1 MLQHLT
7 IENYALI
14 KSLDINFAKGFTTIT
29 GETGSG
35 KSIIL
40 GALGLLLG
48 QRADVQVL
56 FEKDRKCVV
65 EATFDIKGLDLMSFF
80 DDNDLDYDDT
90 LLLRREIQPSGKSRA
105 FVNDTPA
112 SLQVMK
118 ELGVYILDIHS
129 QHQTLTL
136 KNSDFQLSL
145 LDVMC
150 SSQECKNNYKQEYN
164 IYKKLKAELHTLEEQ
179 ERKEKTDFDYHQFL
193 FNELQQVQ
201 LQDGEQEQLE
211 QEQTLLA
218 NAESIKSN
226 LMAVIVACDDSDD
239 AVVSRLQSC
248 KSLLSKVAAYHSS
261 IGELYNRFDSCLI
274 ELRDILSEIET
285 IDSEIQYSPQRQEEV
300 TQRLDVIYRLQTK
313 HGVNTIA
320 ELLEVQN
327 SLDDKLQMVSS
338 LDGRIEEA
346 RKALS
351 LSEKKLNALATQLT
365 ALRKE
370 AATLLQKQIQ
380 PILSDLGMKDANFKV
395 DISQTA
401 GFMPTGCDEV
411 AFMFNANK
419 GGELR
424 EIGKVISGGELSRVM
439 LAIKSLITS
448 NSLLPTIIFDE
459 IDTGVSGE
467 ISSKVGSIMKRMSAT
482 TQVFAITH
490 LPQIAAKADSHL
502 KVYKK
507 VEADRTLSQMISL
520 MGNDR
525 VEEIAKMLSA
535 DKVTDSALA
544 TARELMNG

>member
-14 KSLDINFAKGFTTIT
+14 KSVDINFANGFTTIT

-118 ELGVYILDIHS
+118 ELGGYILDIHS

-150 SSQECKNNYKQEYN
+150 SSQDCKNSYKQEYN

-179 ERKEKTDFDYHQFL
+179 ERKEKADFDYHQFL

-211 QEQTLLA
+211 QEQKLLA

-300 TQRLDVIYRLQTK
+300 TQRLDAIYRLQTK

-380 PILSDLGMKDANFKV
+380 PILSDLGMKDAEFRV
-395 DISQTA
+395 EISQTA

-520 MGNDR
+520 TGNDR

>member
-14 KSLDINFAKGFTTIT
+14 KSLDIDFAKGFTTIT

-56 FEKDRKCVV
+56 FEKDKKCVV
-65 EATFDIKGLDLMSFF
+65 EATFDIKDLDLMSFF
-80 DDNDLDYDDT
+80 EDNDLDYDDT

-118 ELGVYILDIHS
+118 DLGVYILDIHS

-150 SSQECKNNYKQEYN
+150 TSQDCKNDYRQEYT
-164 IYKKLKAELHTLEEQ
+164 IYKKHKAELHALEEQ
-179 ERKEKTDFDYHQFL
+179 ERKDKADLDYHQFL

-201 LQDGEQEQLE
+201 LQDGEQEELE
-211 QEQTLLA
+211 QEQKLLA

-226 LMAVIVACDDSDD
+226 LMAVVLACDDSED

-248 KSLLSKVAAYHSS
+248 KSLLAKVADYHSS
-261 IGELYNRFDSCLI
+261 IGEVYARFDSCLI
-274 ELRDILSEIET
+274 ELRDIISEIES

-300 TQRLDVIYRLQTK
+300 NQRLDAIYRLQTK

-320 ELLEVQN
+320 ELLEIQN
-327 SLDDKLQMVSS
+327 QLDDKLQVVSS
-338 LDGRIEEA
+338 LDGKIEEA
-346 RKALS
+346 RKALA
-351 LSEKKLNALATQLT
+351 LSEKKLATLAKQLT

-370 AATLLQKQIQ
+370 AANLLQKQIQ
-380 PILSDLGMKDANFKV
+380 PILSDLGMKDAEFRV
-395 DISQTA
+395 DISSA
-401 GFMPTGCDEV
+401 EGFMATGCDEV
-411 AFMFNANK
+411 SFMFNANK
-419 GGELR
+419 GGQLR

-448 NSLLPTIIFDE
+448 KSLLPTIIFDE

-467 ISSKVGSIMKRMSAT
+467 ISGKVGSIMKRMSAT

-490 LPQIAAKADSHL
+490 LPQIAAKADTHL

-507 VEADRTLSQMISL
+507 VENERTLSQMIIL
-520 MGNDR
+520 NDNDR
-525 VEEIAKMLSA
+525 VEEIAKMLSS

-544 TARELMNG
+544 TARELMNS

>member
-14 KSLDINFAKGFTTIT
+14 KSLDIDFAKGFTTIT

-56 FEKDRKCVV
+56 FEKDKKCVV
-65 EATFDIKGLDLMSFF
+65 EATFDIKDLDLMSFF
-80 DDNDLDYDDT
+80 EDNDLDYDDT

-112 SLQVMK
+112 SLQIMK

-150 SSQECKNNYKQEYN
+150 ASQDCKNDYRQEYG
-164 IYKKLKAELHTLEEQ
+164 IYKKHKAELHALEEQ
-179 ERKEKTDFDYHQFL
+179 ERKDKADLDYHQFL

-201 LQDGEQEQLE
+201 LQDGEQEELE
-211 QEQTLLA
+211 QEQKLLA

-226 LMAVIVACDDSDD
+226 LMAVVVACDDSED

-248 KSLLSKVAAYHSS
+248 KSLLAKVADYHSS
-261 IGELYNRFDSCLI
+261 IGEVYARFDSCLI
-274 ELRDILSEIET
+274 ELRDIISEIES

-300 TQRLDVIYRLQTK
+300 NQRLDAIYRLQTK

-320 ELLEVQN
+320 ELLEIQN
-327 SLDDKLQMVSS
+327 QLDDKLQIVSS
-338 LDGRIEEA
+338 LDGKIEEA
-346 RKALS
+346 RKALV
-351 LSEKKLNALATQLT
+351 LSEKKLGTLAKQLT

-370 AATLLQKQIQ
+370 AANLLQKQIQ
-380 PILSDLGMKDANFKV
+380 PILSDLGMKDAEFRV
-395 DISQTA
+395 DISSA
-401 GFMPTGCDEV
+401 EGFMATGCDEV
-411 AFMFNANK
+411 SFMFNANK
-419 GGELR
+419 GGQLR

-448 NSLLPTIIFDE
+448 KSLLPTIIFDE

-467 ISSKVGSIMKRMSAT
+467 ISGKVGSIMKRMSAA

-490 LPQIAAKADSHL
+490 LPQIAAKADTHL

-507 VEADRTLSQMISL
+507 VEDERTLSQMIIL
-520 MGNDR
+520 NDNDR
-525 VEEIAKMLSA
+525 VEEIAKMLSS

-544 TARELMNG
+544 TARELMNS

>member
-118 ELGVYILDIHS
+118 ELGGYILDIHS

-164 IYKKLKAELHTLEEQ
+164 IYKKLKAELHNLEEQ
-179 ERKEKTDFDYHQFL
+179 ERKEKADFDYYQFL

-248 KSLLSKVAAYHSS
+248 KSLLSKVADYHTS
-261 IGELYNRFDSCLI
+261 IGEIYKRFDSCLI
-274 ELRDILSEIET
+274 ELRDIISEIES

-300 TQRLDVIYRLQTK
+300 TQRLDAIYRLQTK

-370 AATLLQKQIQ
+370 AGVLLQKQIQ
-380 PILSDLGMKDANFKV
+380 PILSDLGMKDAEFKV
-395 DISQTA
+395 DISSTE

-520 MGNDR
+520 IGNDR

-535 DKVTDSALA
+535 DKVTESALA
-544 TARELMNG
+544 TARELMNS

>member
-14 KSLDINFAKGFTTIT
+14 KSLDIDFAKGFTTIT

-56 FEKDRKCVV
+56 FEKDKKCVV
-65 EATFDIKGLDLMSFF
+65 EATFDIKDLDLMSFF
-80 DDNDLDYDDT
+80 EDNDLDYDDT

-112 SLQVMK
+112 SLQIMK
-118 ELGVYILDIHS
+118 DLGVYILDIHS

-150 SSQECKNNYKQEYN
+150 ASQDCKNEYRQEYT
-164 IYKKLKAELHTLEEQ
+164 IYKKHKAELHNLEEQ
-179 ERKEKTDFDYHQFL
+179 ERKDKADLDYHQFL

-201 LQDGEQEQLE
+201 LQDGEQEELE
-211 QEQTLLA
+211 QEQKLLA

-226 LMAVIVACDDSDD
+226 LMAVVVACDDSED

-248 KSLLSKVAAYHSS
+248 KSLLAKVADYHSS
-261 IGELYNRFDSCLI
+261 IGEVYTRFDSCLI
-274 ELRDILSEIET
+274 ELRDIISEIES

-300 TQRLDVIYRLQTK
+300 NQRLDAIYRLQTK

-320 ELLEVQN
+320 ELLEIQN
-327 SLDDKLQMVSS
+327 QLDDKLQIVSS
-338 LDGRIEEA
+338 LDGKIEEA
-346 RKALS
+346 RKALV
-351 LSEKKLNALATQLT
+351 LSEKRLAALAKQLT

-380 PILSDLGMKDANFKV
+380 PILSDLGMKDAEFRV
-395 DISQTA
+395 DISSTE
-401 GFMPTGCDEV
+401 GFMATGCDEV
-411 AFMFNANK
+411 SFMFNANK

-448 NSLLPTIIFDE
+448 KSLLPTIIFDE

-467 ISSKVGSIMKRMSAT
+467 ISGKVGSIMKRMSAA

-490 LPQIAAKADSHL
+490 LPQIAAKADTHL

-507 VEADRTLSQMISL
+507 VEDDRTLSQMIILNDS
-520 MGNDR
+520 DR
-525 VEEIAKMLSA
+525 VEEIAKMLSS

-544 TARELMNG
+544 TARELMSS

>member
-14 KSLDINFAKGFTTIT
+14 KSLDIDFAKGFTTIT

-56 FEKDRKCVV
+56 FEKDKKCVV
-65 EATFDIKGLDLMSFF
+65 EATFDIKDLDLMSFF
-80 DDNDLDYDDT
+80 EDNDLDYDDT

-105 FVNDTPA
+105 FINDTPA

-118 ELGVYILDIHS
+118 DLGVYILDIHS

-150 SSQECKNNYKQEYN
+150 TSQDCKNDYRQEYT
-164 IYKKLKAELHTLEEQ
+164 IYKKHKAELHALEEQ
-179 ERKEKTDFDYHQFL
+179 ERKDKADLDYHQFL

-201 LQDGEQEQLE
+201 LQDGEQEELE
-211 QEQTLLA
+211 QEQKLLA

-226 LMAVIVACDDSDD
+226 LMAVVVACDDSED

-248 KSLLSKVAAYHSS
+248 KSLLAKVADYHSS
-261 IGELYNRFDSCLI
+261 IGEVYARFDSCLI
-274 ELRDILSEIET
+274 ELRDIISEIES
-285 IDSEIQYSPQRQEEV
+285 IDSEIQYSPQRQDEV
-300 TQRLDVIYRLQTK
+300 NQRLDAIYRLQTK

-320 ELLEVQN
+320 ELLEIQN
-327 SLDDKLQMVSS
+327 QLDDKLQVVSS

-346 RKALS
+346 RKALA
-351 LSEKKLNALATQLT
+351 LSEKKLGTLAKQLT

-370 AATLLQKQIQ
+370 AANLLQKQIQ
-380 PILSDLGMKDANFKV
+380 PILSDLGMKDAEFKV
-395 DISQTA
+395 DISQTE

-411 AFMFNANK
+411 SFMFNANK
-419 GGELR
+419 GGQLR

-448 NSLLPTIIFDE
+448 KSLLPTIIFDE

-467 ISSKVGSIMKRMSAT
+467 ISGKVGSIMKRMSAT

-490 LPQIAAKADSHL
+490 LPQIAAKADTHL

-507 VEADRTLSQMISL
+507 VENDRTLSQMIIL
-520 MGNDR
+520 NDNDR
-525 VEEIAKMLSA
+525 VEEIAKMLSS

-544 TARELMNG
+544 TARELMNK

>member
-14 KSLDINFAKGFTTIT
+14 KSLDIDFAKGFTTIT

-56 FEKDRKCVV
+56 FEKDKKCVV
-65 EATFDIKGLDLMSFF
+65 EATFDIKDLDLMSFF
-80 DDNDLDYDDT
+80 EDNDLDYDDT

-112 SLQVMK
+112 SLQIMK

-150 SSQECKNNYKQEYN
+150 ASQDCKNDYRQEYG
-164 IYKKLKAELHTLEEQ
+164 IYKKHKAELHDLEEQ
-179 ERKEKTDFDYHQFL
+179 ERKDKADLDYHQFL

-201 LQDGEQEQLE
+201 LQDGEQEELE
-211 QEQTLLA
+211 QEQKLLA

-226 LMAVIVACDDSDD
+226 LMAVVVACDDSED

-248 KSLLSKVAAYHSS
+248 KSLLAKVADYHSS
-261 IGELYNRFDSCLI
+261 IGEVYTRFDSCLI
-274 ELRDILSEIET
+274 ELRDIISEIES

-300 TQRLDVIYRLQTK
+300 NQRLDAIYRLQTK

-320 ELLEVQN
+320 ELLEIQN
-327 SLDDKLQMVSS
+327 QLDDKLQVVSS
-338 LDGRIEEA
+338 LDGKIEEA
-346 RKALS
+346 RKALV
-351 LSEKKLNALATQLT
+351 LSEKRLAALAKQLT

-370 AATLLQKQIQ
+370 AANLLQKQIQ
-380 PILSDLGMKDANFKV
+380 PILSDLGMKDAEFRV
-395 DISQTA
+395 DISSA
-401 GFMPTGCDEV
+401 EGFMATGCDEV
-411 AFMFNANK
+411 SFMFNANK

-448 NSLLPTIIFDE
+448 KSLLPTIIFDE

-467 ISSKVGSIMKRMSAT
+467 ISGKVGSIMKRMSAT

-490 LPQIAAKADSHL
+490 LPQIAAKADTHL

-507 VEADRTLSQMISL
+507 VEDDRTLSQMIIL
-520 MGNDR
+520 NDNDR
-525 VEEIAKMLSA
+525 VEEIAKMLSS
-535 DKVTDSALA
+535 DRVTDSALA
-544 TARELMNG
+544 TARELMNS

>member
-14 KSLDINFAKGFTTIT
+14 KSLDIDFAKGFTTIT

-56 FEKDRKCVV
+56 FEKDKKCVV
-65 EATFDIKGLDLMSFF
+65 EATFDIKDLDLMSFF
-80 DDNDLDYDDT
+80 EDNDLDYDDT

-105 FVNDTPA
+105 FINDTPA

-118 ELGVYILDIHS
+118 DLGVYILDIHS

-150 SSQECKNNYKQEYN
+150 ASQDCKNDYRQEYG
-164 IYKKLKAELHTLEEQ
+164 IYKKHKAELHNLEEQ
-179 ERKEKTDFDYHQFL
+179 ERKDKADLDYHQFL

-201 LQDGEQEQLE
+201 LQDGEQEELE
-211 QEQTLLA
+211 QEQKLLA

-226 LMAVIVACDDSDD
+226 LMAVIVACDDSED

-248 KSLLSKVAAYHSS
+248 KSLLAKVADYHSS
-261 IGELYNRFDSCLI
+261 IGEVYTRFDSCLI
-274 ELRDILSEIET
+274 ELRDIISEIES

-300 TQRLDVIYRLQTK
+300 NQRLDAIYRLQTK

-320 ELLEVQN
+320 ELLKIQN
-327 SLDDKLQMVSS
+327 QLDDKLQIVSS
-338 LDGRIEEA
+338 LDGKIEEA
-346 RKALS
+346 RKALA
-351 LSEKKLNALATQLT
+351 LSEKRLVALAKQLT

-380 PILSDLGMKDANFKV
+380 PILSDLGMKDAEFRV
-395 DISQTA
+395 DISSTD
-401 GFMPTGCDEV
+401 GFMATGCDEV

-448 NSLLPTIIFDE
+448 KSLLPTIIFDE

-467 ISSKVGSIMKRMSAT
+467 ISGKVGSIMKRMSAA

-490 LPQIAAKADSHL
+490 LPQIAAKADTHL

-507 VEADRTLSQMISL
+507 VEDDRTLSQMIIL
-520 MGNDR
+520 NDNDR
-525 VEEIAKMLSA
+525 VEEIAKMLSS

-544 TARELMNG
+544 TARELMNS

>member
-14 KSLDINFAKGFTTIT
+14 KSLDIDFAKGFTTIT

-56 FEKDRKCVV
+56 FEKDKKCVV
-65 EATFDIKGLDLMSFF
+65 EATFDIKDLDLMSFF
-80 DDNDLDYDDT
+80 EDNDLDYDDA

-112 SLQVMK
+112 SLQIMK

-150 SSQECKNNYKQEYN
+150 ASQDCKNDYRQEYG
-164 IYKKLKAELHTLEEQ
+164 IYKKHKAELHDLEER
-179 ERKEKTDFDYHQFL
+179 ERKDKADLDYHQFL

-201 LQDGEQEQLE
+201 LQDGEQEELE
-211 QEQTLLA
+211 QEQKLLA

-226 LMAVIVACDDSDD
+226 LMAVVVACDDSED

-248 KSLLSKVAAYHSS
+248 KSLLAKVADYHSS
-261 IGELYNRFDSCLI
+261 IGEVYTRFDSCLI
-274 ELRDILSEIET
+274 ELRDIISEIES

-300 TQRLDVIYRLQTK
+300 NQRLDAIYRLQTK
-313 HGVNTIA
+313 HGVNTVA
-320 ELLEVQN
+320 ELLEIQN
-327 SLDDKLQMVSS
+327 QLDDKLQIVSS
-338 LDGRIEEA
+338 LDGKIEEA
-346 RKALS
+346 RKALA
-351 LSEKKLNALATQLT
+351 LSEKRLAALAKQLT

-380 PILSDLGMKDANFKV
+380 PILSDLGMKDAEFRV
-395 DISQTA
+395 DISSTE
-401 GFMPTGCDEV
+401 GFMATGCDEV
-411 AFMFNANK
+411 SFMFNANK

-448 NSLLPTIIFDE
+448 KSLLPTIIFDE

-467 ISSKVGSIMKRMSAT
+467 ISGKVGCIMKRMSAA

-490 LPQIAAKADSHL
+490 LPQIAAKADTHL
-502 KVYKK
+502 KVYEK
-507 VEADRTLSQMISL
+507 VEDDRTLSQMIILNDS
-520 MGNDR
+520 DR
-525 VEEIAKMLSA
+525 VEEIAKMLSS
-535 DKVTDSALA
+535 DRVTDSALA

>member
-14 KSLDINFAKGFTTIT
+14 KSLDIDFAKGFTTIT

-56 FEKDRKCVV
+56 FEKDKKCVV
-65 EATFDIKGLDLMSFF
+65 EATFDIKDLDLMSFF
-80 DDNDLDYDDT
+80 EDNDLDYDDT

-112 SLQVMK
+112 SLQIMK

-150 SSQECKNNYKQEYN
+150 ASQDCKNDYRQEYG
-164 IYKKLKAELHTLEEQ
+164 IYKKHKAELHDLEEQ
-179 ERKEKTDFDYHQFL
+179 ERKDKADLDYHQFL

-201 LQDGEQEQLE
+201 LQDGEQEELE
-211 QEQTLLA
+211 QEQKLLA

-226 LMAVIVACDDSDD
+226 LMAVVVACDDSED

-248 KSLLSKVAAYHSS
+248 KSLLAKVADFHSS
-261 IGELYNRFDSCLI
+261 IGEVYTRFDSCLI
-274 ELRDILSEIET
+274 ELRDIISEIES

-300 TQRLDVIYRLQTK
+300 NQRLDAIYRLQTK

-320 ELLEVQN
+320 ELLEIQN
-327 SLDDKLQMVSS
+327 QLDDKLQIVSS
-338 LDGRIEEA
+338 LDGKIEEA
-346 RKALS
+346 RKALA
-351 LSEKKLNALATQLT
+351 LSEKRLVALAKQLT

-380 PILSDLGMKDANFKV
+380 PILSDLGMKDAEFRV
-395 DISQTA
+395 DISSA
-401 GFMPTGCDEV
+401 EGFMATGCDEV
-411 AFMFNANK
+411 SFMFNANK

-448 NSLLPTIIFDE
+448 KSLLPTIIFDE

-467 ISSKVGSIMKRMSAT
+467 ISGKVGSIMKRMSAT

-490 LPQIAAKADSHL
+490 LPQIAAKADTHL

-507 VEADRTLSQMISL
+507 VEDERTLSQMIIL
-520 MGNDR
+520 NDNDR
-525 VEEIAKMLSA
+525 VEEIAKMLSS
-535 DKVTDSALA
+535 DRVTDSALA
-544 TARELMNG
+544 TARELMNS

>member
-105 FVNDTPA
+105 FINDTPA

-179 ERKEKTDFDYHQFL
+179 ERKEKADFDYYQFL

-248 KSLLSKVAAYHSS
+248 KTLLSKVAAYHSS

-300 TQRLDVIYRLQTK
+300 TQRLDAIYRLQTK

-365 ALRKE
+365 TLRKE

-380 PILSDLGMKDANFKV
+380 PMLSDLGMKDAEFKV
-395 DISQTA
+395 EISQA
-401 GFMPTGCDEV
+401 EGFMPTGCDEV

-520 MGNDR
+520 TANDR

-535 DKVTDSALA
+535 DKVTESALA
-544 TARELMNG
+544 TARELMNS

>member
-56 FEKDRKCVV
+56 FEKDKKCVV
-65 EATFDIKGLDLMSFF
+65 EATFDIKDLDLMSFF
-80 DDNDLDYDDT
+80 EDNDLDYDDT

-105 FVNDTPA
+105 FINDTPA

-118 ELGVYILDIHS
+118 DLGVYILDIHS

-150 SSQECKNNYKQEYN
+150 TSQDCKNDYRQEYT
-164 IYKKLKAELHTLEEQ
+164 IYKKHKAELHALEEQ
-179 ERKEKTDFDYHQFL
+179 ERKDKADLDYHQFL

-201 LQDGEQEQLE
+201 LQDGEQEELE
-211 QEQTLLA
+211 QEQKLLA

-226 LMAVIVACDDSDD
+226 LMAVVLACDDSED

-248 KSLLSKVAAYHSS
+248 KSLLAKVADYHSS
-261 IGELYNRFDSCLI
+261 IGEVYARFDSCLI
-274 ELRDILSEIET
+274 ELRDIISEIES

-300 TQRLDVIYRLQTK
+300 NQRLDAIYRLQTK

-320 ELLEVQN
+320 ELLEIQN
-327 SLDDKLQMVSS
+327 QLDDKLQVVSS
-338 LDGRIEEA
+338 LDGKIEEA
-346 RKALS
+346 RKALA
-351 LSEKKLNALATQLT
+351 LSEKKLGTLAKQLT

-370 AATLLQKQIQ
+370 AANLLQKQIQ
-380 PILSDLGMKDANFKV
+380 PILSDLGMKDAEFRV
-395 DISQTA
+395 DILSA
-401 GFMPTGCDEV
+401 EGFMATGCDEV
-411 AFMFNANK
+411 SFMFNANK
-419 GGELR
+419 GGQLR

-448 NSLLPTIIFDE
+448 KSLLPTIIFDE

-467 ISSKVGSIMKRMSAT
+467 ISGKVGSIMKRMSAT

-490 LPQIAAKADSHL
+490 LPQIAAKADTHL

-507 VEADRTLSQMISL
+507 VENERTLSQMIIL
-520 MGNDR
+520 NDNDR
-525 VEEIAKMLSA
+525 VEEIAKMLSS

-544 TARELMNG
+544 TARELMNS

>member
-56 FEKDRKCVV
+56 FEKERKCVV
-65 EATFDIKGLDLMSFF
+65 EASFDIKGLDLMSFF

-118 ELGVYILDIHS
+118 ELGGYILDIHS

-226 LMAVIVACDDSDD
+226 FMAVIVACDDSDD

-248 KSLLSKVAAYHSS
+248 KTLLSKVAAYHSS

-300 TQRLDVIYRLQTK
+300 TQRLDAIYRLQTK

-338 LDGRIEEA
+338 FDGRIEEA

-370 AATLLQKQIQ
+370 AGLMLQKQIQ
-380 PILSDLGMKDANFKV
+380 PILSDLGMKDANFRV

-520 MGNDR
+520 TGNDR

>member
-14 KSLDINFAKGFTTIT
+14 KSLDIDFAKGFTTIT

-56 FEKDRKCVV
+56 FEKDKKCVV
-65 EATFDIKGLDLMSFF
+65 EATFDIKDLDLMSFF
-80 DDNDLDYDDT
+80 EDNDLDYDDT

-105 FVNDTPA
+105 FINDTPA
-112 SLQVMK
+112 SLQIMK
-118 ELGVYILDIHS
+118 DLGVYILDIHS

-150 SSQECKNNYKQEYN
+150 TSQDCKNDYRQEYT
-164 IYKKLKAELHTLEEQ
+164 IYKKHKAELHALEEQ
-179 ERKEKTDFDYHQFL
+179 ERKDKADLDYHQFL

-201 LQDGEQEQLE
+201 LQDGEQEELE
-211 QEQTLLA
+211 QEQKLLA

-226 LMAVIVACDDSDD
+226 LMAVVVACDDSED

-248 KSLLSKVAAYHSS
+248 KSLLAKVADYHSS
-261 IGELYNRFDSCLI
+261 IGEVYARFDSCLI
-274 ELRDILSEIET
+274 ELRDIISEIES
-285 IDSEIQYSPQRQEEV
+285 IDSEIQYSPQRQDEV
-300 TQRLDVIYRLQTK
+300 NQRLDAIYRLQTK

-320 ELLEVQN
+320 ELLEIQN
-327 SLDDKLQMVSS
+327 QLDDKLQVVSS
-338 LDGRIEEA
+338 LDGKIEEA
-346 RKALS
+346 RKALA
-351 LSEKKLNALATQLT
+351 LSEKKLGTLAKQLT

-370 AATLLQKQIQ
+370 AANLLQKQIQ
-380 PILSDLGMKDANFKV
+380 PILSDLGMKDAEFRV
-395 DISQTA
+395 DISSA
-401 GFMPTGCDEV
+401 EGFMATGCDEV
-411 AFMFNANK
+411 SFMFNANK
-419 GGELR
+419 GGQLR

-448 NSLLPTIIFDE
+448 KSLLPTIIFDE

-467 ISSKVGSIMKRMSAT
+467 ISGKVGSIMKRMSAT

-490 LPQIAAKADSHL
+490 LPQIAAKADTHL

-507 VEADRTLSQMISL
+507 VEDERTLSQMIILNDS
-520 MGNDR
+520 DR
-525 VEEIAKMLSA
+525 VEEIAKMLSS
-535 DKVTDSALA
+535 DKVTESALA

>member
-14 KSLDINFAKGFTTIT
+14 KSLDIDFAKGFTTIT

-56 FEKDRKCVV
+56 FEKDKKCVV
-65 EATFDIKGLDLMSFF
+65 EATFDIKDLDLMSFF
-80 DDNDLDYDDT
+80 EDNDLDYDDT

-112 SLQVMK
+112 SLQIMK
-118 ELGVYILDIHS
+118 DLGVYILDIHS

-150 SSQECKNNYKQEYN
+150 ASQDCKNEYRQEYT
-164 IYKKLKAELHTLEEQ
+164 IYKKHKAELHNLEEQ
-179 ERKEKTDFDYHQFL
+179 ERKDKADLDYHQFL

-201 LQDGEQEQLE
+201 LQDGEQEELE
-211 QEQTLLA
+211 QEQKLLA

-226 LMAVIVACDDSDD
+226 LMAVVVACDDSED

-248 KSLLSKVAAYHSS
+248 KSLLAKVADYHSS
-261 IGELYNRFDSCLI
+261 IGEVYTRFDSCLI
-274 ELRDILSEIET
+274 ELRDIISEIES

-300 TQRLDVIYRLQTK
+300 NQRLDAIYRLQTK

-320 ELLEVQN
+320 ELLEIQN
-327 SLDDKLQMVSS
+327 QLDDKLQIVSS
-338 LDGRIEEA
+338 LDGKIEEA
-346 RKALS
+346 RKALA
-351 LSEKKLNALATQLT
+351 LSEKKLGALAKQLT

-380 PILSDLGMKDANFKV
+380 PILSDLGMKDAEFRV
-395 DISQTA
+395 DISSA
-401 GFMPTGCDEV
+401 EGFMATGCDEV
-411 AFMFNANK
+411 SFMFNANK

-448 NSLLPTIIFDE
+448 KSLLPTIIFDE

-467 ISSKVGSIMKRMSAT
+467 ISGKVGSIMKRMSAT

-490 LPQIAAKADSHL
+490 LPQIAAKADTHL

-507 VEADRTLSQMISL
+507 VEDDRTLSQMIILNDS
-520 MGNDR
+520 DR
-525 VEEIAKMLSA
+525 VEEIAKMLSS
-535 DKVTDSALA
+535 DRVTDSALA

>member
-14 KSLDINFAKGFTTIT
+14 KSLDIDFAKGFTTIT

-56 FEKDRKCVV
+56 FEKDKKCVV
-65 EATFDIKGLDLMSFF
+65 EATFDIKDLDLMSFF
-80 DDNDLDYDDT
+80 EDNDLDYDDT

-105 FVNDTPA
+105 FINDTPA

-118 ELGVYILDIHS
+118 DLGVYILDIHS

-150 SSQECKNNYKQEYN
+150 TSQDCKNDYRQEYT
-164 IYKKLKAELHTLEEQ
+164 IYKKHKAELHALEEQ
-179 ERKEKTDFDYHQFL
+179 ERKDKADLDYHQFL

-201 LQDGEQEQLE
+201 LQDGEQEELE
-211 QEQTLLA
+211 QEQKLLA

-226 LMAVIVACDDSDD
+226 LMAVVVACDDSED

-248 KSLLSKVAAYHSS
+248 KSLLAKVADYHSS
-261 IGELYNRFDSCLI
+261 IGDVYARFDSCLI
-274 ELRDILSEIET
+274 ELRDIISEIES
-285 IDSEIQYSPQRQEEV
+285 IDSEIQYSPQRQDEV
-300 TQRLDVIYRLQTK
+300 NQRLDAIYRLQTK

-320 ELLEVQN
+320 ELLEIQN
-327 SLDDKLQMVSS
+327 QLDDKLQVVSS
-338 LDGRIEEA
+338 LDGKIEEA
-346 RKALS
+346 RKALA
-351 LSEKKLNALATQLT
+351 LSEKKLGTLAKQLT

-370 AATLLQKQIQ
+370 AANLLQKQIQ
-380 PILSDLGMKDANFKV
+380 PILSDLGMKDAEFRV
-395 DISQTA
+395 DISSA
-401 GFMPTGCDEV
+401 EGFMATGCDEV
-411 AFMFNANK
+411 SFMFNANK

-448 NSLLPTIIFDE
+448 KSLLPTIIFDE

-467 ISSKVGSIMKRMSAT
+467 ISGKVGSIMKRMSAT

-490 LPQIAAKADSHL
+490 LPQIAAKADTHL

-507 VEADRTLSQMISL
+507 VENDRTLSQMIIL
-520 MGNDR
+520 NDNDR
-525 VEEIAKMLSA
+525 VEEIAKMLSS

-544 TARELMNG
+544 TARELMNS

>member
-14 KSLDINFAKGFTTIT
+14 KSLDIDFAKGFTTIT

-56 FEKDRKCVV
+56 FEKDKKCVV
-65 EATFDIKGLDLMSFF
+65 EATFDIKDLDLMSFF
-80 DDNDLDYDDT
+80 EDNDLDYDDT

-118 ELGVYILDIHS
+118 DLGVYILDIHS

-150 SSQECKNNYKQEYN
+150 ASQDCKNEYRQEYT
-164 IYKKLKAELHTLEEQ
+164 IYKKHKAELHNLEEQ
-179 ERKEKTDFDYHQFL
+179 ERKDKADLDYHQFL

-201 LQDGEQEQLE
+201 LQDGEQEELE
-211 QEQTLLA
+211 QEQKLLA

-226 LMAVIVACDDSDD
+226 LMAVVVACDDSED

-248 KSLLSKVAAYHSS
+248 KSLLAKVADYHSS
-261 IGELYNRFDSCLI
+261 IGEVYTRFDSCLI
-274 ELRDILSEIET
+274 ELRDIISEIES

-300 TQRLDVIYRLQTK
+300 NQRLDAIYRLQTK

-320 ELLEVQN
+320 ELLEIQN
-327 SLDDKLQMVSS
+327 QLDDKLQVVSS
-338 LDGRIEEA
+338 LDGKIEEA
-346 RKALS
+346 RKALA
-351 LSEKKLNALATQLT
+351 LSEKKLGTLAKQLT

-370 AATLLQKQIQ
+370 AANLLQKQIQ
-380 PILSDLGMKDANFKV
+380 PILSDLGMKDAEFRV
-395 DISQTA
+395 DISSA
-401 GFMPTGCDEV
+401 EGFMATGCDEV
-411 AFMFNANK
+411 SFMFNANK

-448 NSLLPTIIFDE
+448 KSLLPTIIFDE

-467 ISSKVGSIMKRMSAT
+467 ISGKVGSIMKRMSAT

-490 LPQIAAKADSHL
+490 LPQIAAKADTHL

-507 VEADRTLSQMISL
+507 VEDERTLSQMIIL
-520 MGNDR
+520 NDNDR
-525 VEEIAKMLSA
+525 VEEIAKMLSS

-544 TARELMNG
+544 TARELMNS

>member
-14 KSLDINFAKGFTTIT
+14 KSLDIDFAKGFTTIT

-56 FEKDRKCVV
+56 FEKDKKCVV
-65 EATFDIKGLDLMSFF
+65 EATFDIKDLDLMSFF
-80 DDNDLDYDDT
+80 EDNDLDYDDT

-105 FVNDTPA
+105 FINDTPA
-112 SLQVMK
+112 SLQIMK
-118 ELGVYILDIHS
+118 DLGVYILDIHS

-150 SSQECKNNYKQEYN
+150 TSQDCKNDYRQEYT
-164 IYKKLKAELHTLEEQ
+164 IYKKHKAELHTLEEQ
-179 ERKEKTDFDYHQFL
+179 ERKDKADLDYHQFL

-201 LQDGEQEQLE
+201 LQDGEQEELE
-211 QEQTLLA
+211 QEQKLLA

-226 LMAVIVACDDSDD
+226 LMAVVVACDDSED

-248 KSLLSKVAAYHSS
+248 KSLLAKVADYHSS
-261 IGELYNRFDSCLI
+261 IGEVYARFDSCLI
-274 ELRDILSEIET
+274 ELRDIISEIES
-285 IDSEIQYSPQRQEEV
+285 IDSEIQYSPQRQDEV
-300 TQRLDVIYRLQTK
+300 NQRLDAIYRLQTK

-320 ELLEVQN
+320 ELLEIQN
-327 SLDDKLQMVSS
+327 QLDDKLQVVSS
-338 LDGRIEEA
+338 LDGKIEEA
-346 RKALS
+346 RKALA
-351 LSEKKLNALATQLT
+351 LSEKKLGTLAKQLT

-370 AATLLQKQIQ
+370 AANLLQKQIQ
-380 PILSDLGMKDANFKV
+380 PILSDLGMKDAEFRV
-395 DISQTA
+395 DISSA
-401 GFMPTGCDEV
+401 EGFMATGCDEV
-411 AFMFNANK
+411 SFMFNANK
-419 GGELR
+419 GGQLR

-448 NSLLPTIIFDE
+448 KSLLPTIIFDE

-467 ISSKVGSIMKRMSAT
+467 ISGKVGSIMKRMSAT

-490 LPQIAAKADSHL
+490 LPQIAAKADTHL

-507 VEADRTLSQMISL
+507 VENERTLSQMIIL
-520 MGNDR
+520 NDNDR
-525 VEEIAKMLSA
+525 VEEIAKMLSS
-535 DKVTDSALA
+535 DKVTESALA
-544 TARELMNG
+544 TARELMNS

>member
-14 KSLDINFAKGFTTIT
+14 KSLDIDFAKGFTTIT

-56 FEKDRKCVV
+56 FEKDKKCVV
-65 EATFDIKGLDLMSFF
+65 EATFDIKDLDLMSFF
-80 DDNDLDYDDT
+80 EDNDLDYDDT

-112 SLQVMK
+112 SLQIMK
-118 ELGVYILDIHS
+118 DLGVYILDIHS

-150 SSQECKNNYKQEYN
+150 ASQDCKNDYRQEYG
-164 IYKKLKAELHTLEEQ
+164 IYKKHKAELHDLEER
-179 ERKEKTDFDYHQFL
+179 ERKDKADLDYHQFL

-201 LQDGEQEQLE
+201 LQDGEQEELE
-211 QEQTLLA
+211 QEQKLLA

-226 LMAVIVACDDSDD
+226 LMAVVVACDDSED

-248 KSLLSKVAAYHSS
+248 KSLLAKVADYHSS
-261 IGELYNRFDSCLI
+261 IGEVYTRFDSCLI
-274 ELRDILSEIET
+274 ELRDIISEIES

-300 TQRLDVIYRLQTK
+300 NQRLDAIYRLQTK

-320 ELLEVQN
+320 ELLEIQN
-327 SLDDKLQMVSS
+327 QLDDKLQIVSS
-338 LDGRIEEA
+338 LDGKIEEA
-346 RKALS
+346 RKALA
-351 LSEKKLNALATQLT
+351 LSEKKLGTLAKQLT

-370 AATLLQKQIQ
+370 AANLLQKQIQ
-380 PILSDLGMKDANFKV
+380 PILSDLGMKDAEFRV
-395 DISQTA
+395 DISSTE
-401 GFMPTGCDEV
+401 GFMATGCDEV

-448 NSLLPTIIFDE
+448 KSLLPTIIFDE

-467 ISSKVGSIMKRMSAT
+467 ISGKVGCIMKRMSAT

-490 LPQIAAKADSHL
+490 LPQIAAKADTHL

-507 VEADRTLSQMISL
+507 VEDDRTLSQMIILNDS
-520 MGNDR
+520 DR
-525 VEEIAKMLSA
+525 VEEIAKMLSS
-535 DKVTDSALA
+535 DRVTDSALA

>member
-14 KSLDINFAKGFTTIT
+14 KSLDIDFAKGFTTIT

-56 FEKDRKCVV
+56 FEKDKKCVV
-65 EATFDIKGLDLMSFF
+65 EATFDIKDLDLMSFF
-80 DDNDLDYDDT
+80 EDNDLDYDDT

-112 SLQVMK
+112 SLQIMK

-150 SSQECKNNYKQEYN
+150 ASQDCKNDYRQEYG
-164 IYKKLKAELHTLEEQ
+164 IYKKHKAELHDLEEQ
-179 ERKEKTDFDYHQFL
+179 ERKDKADLDYHQFL

-201 LQDGEQEQLE
+201 LQDGEQEELE
-211 QEQTLLA
+211 QEQKLLA

-226 LMAVIVACDDSDD
+226 LMAVVVACDDSED

-248 KSLLSKVAAYHSS
+248 KSLLAKVADYHSS
-261 IGELYNRFDSCLI
+261 IGEVYTRFDSCLI
-274 ELRDILSEIET
+274 ELRDIISEIES

-300 TQRLDVIYRLQTK
+300 NQRLDAIYRLQTK

-320 ELLEVQN
+320 ELLEIQN
-327 SLDDKLQMVSS
+327 QLDDKLQIVSS
-338 LDGRIEEA
+338 LDGKIEEA
-346 RKALS
+346 RKALA
-351 LSEKKLNALATQLT
+351 LSEKRLVALAKQLT

-380 PILSDLGMKDANFKV
+380 PILSDLGMKDAEFRV
-395 DISQTA
+395 DISSA
-401 GFMPTGCDEV
+401 EGFMATGCDEV

-448 NSLLPTIIFDE
+448 KSLLPTIIFDE
-459 IDTGVSGE
+459 IDTGVSGK
-467 ISSKVGSIMKRMSAT
+467 ISGKVGCIMKRMSAT

-490 LPQIAAKADSHL
+490 LPQIAAKADTHL

-507 VEADRTLSQMISL
+507 VEDERTLSQMIILNDS
-520 MGNDR
+520 DR
-525 VEEIAKMLSA
+525 VEEIAKMLSS
-535 DKVTDSALA
+535 DRVTDSALA
-544 TARELMNG
+544 TARELMNS

>member
-56 FEKDRKCVV
+56 FEKERKCVV

-118 ELGVYILDIHS
+118 ELGGYILDIHS

-248 KSLLSKVAAYHSS
+248 KTLLSKVAAYHSS

-300 TQRLDVIYRLQTK
+300 TQRLDAIYRLQTK

-338 LDGRIEEA
+338 FDGRIEEA

-370 AATLLQKQIQ
+370 AGLMLQKQIQ
-380 PILSDLGMKDANFKV
+380 PILSDLGMKDAEFRV

-411 AFMFNANK
+411 SFMFNANK

-544 TARELMNG
+544 TARELMNS

>member
-14 KSLDINFAKGFTTIT
+14 KSLDIDFDKGFTTIT

-65 EATFDIKGLDLMSFF
+65 EATFDIKDLDLKSLF
-80 DDNDLDYDDT
+80 DDNDLDYDNT

-118 ELGVYILDIHS
+118 ELGAYILDIHS

-150 SSQECKNNYKQEYN
+150 GSADCTSSYKQEYN
-164 IYKKLKAELHTLEEQ
+164 IYKKLKAELYNLEEQ
-179 ERKEKTDFDYHQFL
+179 ERKDKADLDYYQFL
-193 FNELQQVQ
+193 FNELQQAR
-201 LQDGEQEQLE
+201 LNEDEQEQLE
-211 QEQTLLA
+211 QEQNLLA

-248 KSLLSKVAAYHSS
+248 KSLLSKVADYHPS
-261 IGELYNRFDSCLI
+261 IGEAYNRFDSCLI
-274 ELRDILSEIET
+274 ELRDILSEIES

-300 TQRLDVIYRLQTK
+300 NQRLDTIYHLQSK
-313 HGVNTIA
+313 HGVNTVA

-327 SLDDKLQMVSS
+327 RLDERLQMVSS
-338 LDGRIEEA
+338 LNGRIEQA
-346 RKALS
+346 RQALS
-351 LSEKKLNALATQLT
+351 LSEKKLRDLAQQLT

-370 AATLLQKQIQ
+370 AAAMLQQQIL
-380 PILSDLGMKDANFKV
+380 PILSDLGMKDADFRVKLSPV
-395 DISQTA
+395 E

-411 AFMFNANK
+411 SFMFNANK

-467 ISSKVGSIMKRMSAT
+467 ISGKVGSIMQRMSAT

-507 VEADRTLSQMISL
+507 VDADRTLSQMIRL
-520 MGNDR
+520 TGNDR
-525 VEEIAKMLSA
+525 VEEIAKMLSS
-535 DKVTDSALA
+535 DKVTESALA
-544 TARELMNG
+544 TARELMNK

>member
-14 KSLDINFAKGFTTIT
+14 KSLDIDFAKGFTTIT

-56 FEKDRKCVV
+56 FEKDKKCVV
-65 EATFDIKGLDLMSFF
+65 EATFDIKDLDLMSFF
-80 DDNDLDYDDT
+80 EDNDLDYDDT

-105 FVNDTPA
+105 FINDTPA

-118 ELGVYILDIHS
+118 DLGVYILDIHS

-150 SSQECKNNYKQEYN
+150 TSQDCKNDYRQEYT
-164 IYKKLKAELHTLEEQ
+164 IYKKHKAELHALEEQ
-179 ERKEKTDFDYHQFL
+179 ERKDKADLDYHQFL

-201 LQDGEQEQLE
+201 LQDGEQEELE
-211 QEQTLLA
+211 QEQKLLA

-226 LMAVIVACDDSDD
+226 LMAVVVACDDSED

-248 KSLLSKVAAYHSS
+248 KSLLAKVADYHSS
-261 IGELYNRFDSCLI
+261 IGEVYARFDSCLI
-274 ELRDILSEIET
+274 ELRDIISEIES
-285 IDSEIQYSPQRQEEV
+285 IDSEIQYSPQRQDEV
-300 TQRLDVIYRLQTK
+300 NQRLDAIYRLQTK

-320 ELLEVQN
+320 ELLEIQN
-327 SLDDKLQMVSS
+327 QLDDKLQVVSS
-338 LDGRIEEA
+338 LDGKIEEA
-346 RKALS
+346 RKALA
-351 LSEKKLNALATQLT
+351 LSEKKLGALAKQLT

-370 AATLLQKQIQ
+370 AANLLQKQIQ
-380 PILSDLGMKDANFKV
+380 PILSDLGMKDAEFRV
-395 DISQTA
+395 DISSA
-401 GFMPTGCDEV
+401 EGFMATGCDEV
-411 AFMFNANK
+411 SFMFNANK
-419 GGELR
+419 GGQLR

-448 NSLLPTIIFDE
+448 KSLLPTIIFDE

-467 ISSKVGSIMKRMSAT
+467 ISGKVGSIMKRMSAT

-490 LPQIAAKADSHL
+490 LPQIAAKADTHL

-507 VEADRTLSQMISL
+507 VENERTLSQMIIL
-520 MGNDR
+520 NDNDR
-525 VEEIAKMLSA
+525 VEEIAKMLSS

-544 TARELMNG
+544 TARELMNS

>member
-150 SSQECKNNYKQEYN
+150 SSQDCKNSYKQEYN
-164 IYKKLKAELHTLEEQ
+164 VYKKLKTELHNLEEQ
-179 ERKEKTDFDYHQFL
+179 ERKDKADFDYHQFL

-248 KSLLSKVAAYHSS
+248 KTLLSKVAAYHSS

-274 ELRDILSEIET
+274 ELRDILSEIES

-300 TQRLDVIYRLQTK
+300 TQRLDAIYRLQTK

-380 PILSDLGMKDANFKV
+380 PILSDLGMKDANFRV

-520 MGNDR
+520 TANDR

-535 DKVTDSALA
+535 DKVTESALA

>member
-14 KSLDINFAKGFTTIT
+14 KSLDIDFAKGFTTIT

-56 FEKDRKCVV
+56 FEKDKKCVV
-65 EATFDIKGLDLMSFF
+65 EATFDIKDLDLMSFF
-80 DDNDLDYDDT
+80 EDNDLDYDDT

-105 FVNDTPA
+105 FINDTPA

-118 ELGVYILDIHS
+118 DLGVYILDIHS

-150 SSQECKNNYKQEYN
+150 TSQDCKNDYRQEYT
-164 IYKKLKAELHTLEEQ
+164 IYKKHKAELHAFEEQ
-179 ERKEKTDFDYHQFL
+179 ERKDKADLDYHQFL

-201 LQDGEQEQLE
+201 LQDGEQEELE
-211 QEQTLLA
+211 QEQKLLA

-226 LMAVIVACDDSDD
+226 LMAVVVACDDSED

-248 KSLLSKVAAYHSS
+248 KSLLAKVADYHSS
-261 IGELYNRFDSCLI
+261 IGEVYARFDSCLI
-274 ELRDILSEIET
+274 ELRDIISEIES
-285 IDSEIQYSPQRQEEV
+285 IDSEIQYSPQRQDEV
-300 TQRLDVIYRLQTK
+300 NQRLDAIYRLQTK

-320 ELLEVQN
+320 ELLEIQN
-327 SLDDKLQMVSS
+327 QLDDKLQVVSS
-338 LDGRIEEA
+338 LDGKIEEE
-346 RKALS
+346 RKALA
-351 LSEKKLNALATQLT
+351 LSEKKLGTLAKQLT

-370 AATLLQKQIQ
+370 AANLLQKQIQ
-380 PILSDLGMKDANFKV
+380 PILSDLGMKDAEFRV
-395 DISQTA
+395 DISSA
-401 GFMPTGCDEV
+401 EGFMATGCDEV
-411 AFMFNANK
+411 SFMFNANK
-419 GGELR
+419 GGQLR

-448 NSLLPTIIFDE
+448 KSLLPTIIFDE

-467 ISSKVGSIMKRMSAT
+467 ISGKVGSIMKRMSAT

-490 LPQIAAKADSHL
+490 LPQIAAKADTHL

-507 VEADRTLSQMISL
+507 VENDRTLSQMIIL
-520 MGNDR
+520 NDNDR
-525 VEEIAKMLSA
+525 VEEIAKMLSS
-535 DKVTDSALA
+535 DKVTESALA
-544 TARELMNG
+544 TARELMNS

>member
-14 KSLDINFAKGFTTIT
+14 KSLDIDFAKGFTTIT

-150 SSQECKNNYKQEYN
+150 SSQDCKNSYKQEYN
-164 IYKKLKAELHTLEEQ
+164 IYKKLKAELHNLEEQ

-261 IGELYNRFDSCLI
+261 IGELYNRFDSCFI
-274 ELRDILSEIET
+274 ELRDILSEIES

-300 TQRLDVIYRLQTK
+300 TQRLDAIYRLQTK

-351 LSEKKLNALATQLT
+351 LSEKKLDALATQLT

-370 AATLLQKQIQ
+370 AGLMLQKQIQ
-380 PILSDLGMKDANFKV
+380 PILSDLGMKDAEFKV
-395 DISQTA
+395 EISQA
-401 GFMPTGCDEV
+401 EGFMPTGCDEV

-467 ISSKVGSIMKRMSAT
+467 ISGKVGCIMKRMSAT

-520 MGNDR
+520 TANDR

-535 DKVTDSALA
+535 DKVTESALA
-544 TARELMNG
+544 TARELMNS

>member
-14 KSLDINFAKGFTTIT
+14 KSLDIDFAKGFTTIT

-56 FEKDRKCVV
+56 FEKDKKCVV
-65 EATFDIKGLDLMSFF
+65 EATFDIKDLDLMSFF
-80 DDNDLDYDDT
+80 EDNDLDYDDT

-105 FVNDTPA
+105 FINDTPA

-118 ELGVYILDIHS
+118 DLGVYILDIHS

-150 SSQECKNNYKQEYN
+150 TSQDCKNDYRQEYT
-164 IYKKLKAELHTLEEQ
+164 IYKKHKAELHALEEQ
-179 ERKEKTDFDYHQFL
+179 ERKDKADLDYHQFL

-201 LQDGEQEQLE
+201 LQDGEQEELE
-211 QEQTLLA
+211 QEQKLLA

-226 LMAVIVACDDSDD
+226 LMAVVVACDDSED

-248 KSLLSKVAAYHSS
+248 KSLLAKVADYHSS
-261 IGELYNRFDSCLI
+261 IGEVYARFDSCLI
-274 ELRDILSEIET
+274 ELRDIISEIES
-285 IDSEIQYSPQRQEEV
+285 IDSEIQYSPQRQDEV
-300 TQRLDVIYRLQTK
+300 NQRLDAIYRLQTK

-320 ELLEVQN
+320 ELLEIQN
-327 SLDDKLQMVSS
+327 QLDDKLQVVSS
-338 LDGRIEEA
+338 LDGKIEEA
-346 RKALS
+346 RKALA
-351 LSEKKLNALATQLT
+351 LSEKKLGTLAKQLT

-370 AATLLQKQIQ
+370 AANLLQKQIQ
-380 PILSDLGMKDANFKV
+380 PILSDLGMKDAEFRV
-395 DISQTA
+395 DISSA
-401 GFMPTGCDEV
+401 EGFMATGCDEV
-411 AFMFNANK
+411 SFMFNANK
-419 GGELR
+419 GGQLR

-448 NSLLPTIIFDE
+448 KSLLPTIIFDE

-467 ISSKVGSIMKRMSAT
+467 ISGKVGSIMKRMSAT

-490 LPQIAAKADSHL
+490 LPQIAAKADTHL

-507 VEADRTLSQMISL
+507 VENERTLSQMIIL
-520 MGNDR
+520 NDNDR
-525 VEEIAKMLSA
+525 VEEIAKMLSS
-535 DKVTDSALA
+535 DKVTESALA
-544 TARELMNG
+544 TARELMNS

>member
-14 KSLDINFAKGFTTIT
+14 KSLDIDFAKGFTTIT

-56 FEKDRKCVV
+56 FEKDKKCVV
-65 EATFDIKGLDLMSFF
+65 EATFDIKDLDLMSFF
-80 DDNDLDYDDT
+80 EDNDLDYDDT

-105 FVNDTPA
+105 FINDTPA

-118 ELGVYILDIHS
+118 NLGVYILDIHS

-150 SSQECKNNYKQEYN
+150 TSQDCKNDYRQEYA
-164 IYKKLKAELHTLEEQ
+164 IYKKHKAELHALEEQ
-179 ERKEKTDFDYHQFL
+179 ERKDKADLDYHQFL

-201 LQDGEQEQLE
+201 LQDGEQEELE
-211 QEQTLLA
+211 QEQKLLA

-226 LMAVIVACDDSDD
+226 LMAVVLACDDRED

-248 KSLLSKVAAYHSS
+248 KSLLAKVADYHSS
-261 IGELYNRFDSCLI
+261 IGEVYARFDSCLI
-274 ELRDILSEIET
+274 ELRDIISEIES

-300 TQRLDVIYRLQTK
+300 NQRLDAIYRLQTK

-320 ELLEVQN
+320 ELLEIQN
-327 SLDDKLQMVSS
+327 QLDDKLQVVSS
-338 LDGRIEEA
+338 LDGKIEEA
-346 RKALS
+346 RKALA
-351 LSEKKLNALATQLT
+351 LSEKKLGTLAKQLT

-370 AATLLQKQIQ
+370 AANLLQKQIQ
-380 PILSDLGMKDANFKV
+380 PILSDLGMKDAEFRV
-395 DISQTA
+395 DILSA
-401 GFMPTGCDEV
+401 EGFMATGCDEV
-411 AFMFNANK
+411 SFMFNANK
-419 GGELR
+419 GGQLR

-448 NSLLPTIIFDE
+448 KSLLPTIIFDE

-467 ISSKVGSIMKRMSAT
+467 ISGKVGSIMKRMSAT

-490 LPQIAAKADSHL
+490 LPQIAAKADTHL

-507 VEADRTLSQMISL
+507 VENERTLSQMIIL
-520 MGNDR
+520 NDNDR
-525 VEEIAKMLSA
+525 VEEIAKMLSS

-544 TARELMNG
+544 TARELMNS

>member
-1 MLQHLT
+1 
-7 IENYALI
+7 
-14 KSLDINFAKGFTTIT
+14 
-29 GETGSG
+29 
-35 KSIIL
+35 
-40 GALGLLLG
+40 LLLG

-65 EATFDIKGLDLMSFF
+65 EAAFDIKDLDLKPFF
-80 DDNDLDYDDT
+80 DDNDLDYDHT

-118 ELGVYILDIHS
+118 ELGAYILDIHS

-150 SSQECKNNYKQEYN
+150 SSQDCKNSYKQEYN
-164 IYKKLKAELHTLEEQ
+164 IYKKQKAELHNLEEQ
-179 ERKEKTDFDYHQFL
+179 ERKEKADFDYYQFL

-211 QEQTLLA
+211 QEQKLLA
-218 NAESIKSN
+218 NAESIKTN

-248 KSLLSKVAAYHSS
+248 KSLLSKVADYHTP
-261 IGELYNRFDSCLI
+261 IGEVYKRFDSCLI
-274 ELRDILSEIET
+274 ELRDIISEIES
-285 IDSEIQYSPQRQEEV
+285 IDSEIQYSPQRQDEV
-300 TQRLDVIYRLQTK
+300 NQRLDAIYRLQTK

-320 ELLEVQN
+320 ELLEIQN
-327 SLDDKLQMVSS
+327 QLDDKLQMVSS
-338 LDGRIEEA
+338 LDGKIEEA

-351 LSEKKLNALATQLT
+351 FSEKELAALARKLT
-365 ALRKE
+365 DLRKE
-370 AATLLQKQIQ
+370 SATLLQQQIR
-380 PILSDLGMKDANFKV
+380 PILSDLGMKDAEFKV
-395 DISQTA
+395 EISQA
-401 GFMPTGCDEV
+401 EAFMPTGCDEV
-411 AFMFNANK
+411 SFMFNANK

-507 VEADRTLSQMISL
+507 VEADRTISQMISL
-520 MGNDR
+520 TGNDR

>member
-14 KSLDINFAKGFTTIT
+14 KSLDIDFAKGFTTIT

-56 FEKDRKCVV
+56 FEKDKKCVV
-65 EATFDIKGLDLMSFF
+65 EATFDIKDLDLMSFF
-80 DDNDLDYDDT
+80 EDNDLDYDDT

-112 SLQVMK
+112 SLQIMK

-150 SSQECKNNYKQEYN
+150 ASQDCKNEYRQEYT
-164 IYKKLKAELHTLEEQ
+164 IYKKHKAELHALEEQ
-179 ERKEKTDFDYHQFL
+179 ERKDKADLDYHQFL

-201 LQDGEQEQLE
+201 LQDGEQEELE
-211 QEQTLLA
+211 QEQKLLA

-226 LMAVIVACDDSDD
+226 LMAVVLACDDSED

-248 KSLLSKVAAYHSS
+248 KSLLAKVADYHSS
-261 IGELYNRFDSCLI
+261 IGEVYTRFDSCLI
-274 ELRDILSEIET
+274 ELRDIISEIES

-300 TQRLDVIYRLQTK
+300 NQRLDAIYRLQTK

-320 ELLEVQN
+320 ELLEIQN
-327 SLDDKLQMVSS
+327 QLDDKLQIVSS
-338 LDGRIEEA
+338 LDGKIEEA
-346 RKALS
+346 RKALA
-351 LSEKKLNALATQLT
+351 LSEKRLAALAKQLT

-370 AATLLQKQIQ
+370 AANLLQKQIQ
-380 PILSDLGMKDANFKV
+380 PILSDLGMKDAEFRV
-395 DISQTA
+395 DISSA
-401 GFMPTGCDEV
+401 EGFMATGCDEV
-411 AFMFNANK
+411 SFMFNANK

-448 NSLLPTIIFDE
+448 KSLLPTIIFDE

-467 ISSKVGSIMKRMSAT
+467 ISGKVGSIMKRMSAT

-490 LPQIAAKADSHL
+490 LPQIAAKADTHL

-507 VEADRTLSQMISL
+507 VEDDRTLSQMIILNDS
-520 MGNDR
+520 DR
-525 VEEIAKMLSA
+525 VEEIAKMLSS

-544 TARELMNG
+544 TARELMNS